1 MCRPR
6 PAIAMELAPRTELYE
21 SDSGFVLR
29 TADDE
34 HFALALDHE
43 EFDQLAGA
51 LTGTEAELSAK
62 PKTALSA
69 LLTAGHIVSSS
80 STDTVAVLGCGSV
93 AAALVGMLGRVGM
106 STGHAATRSITVSDD
121 GVDTLRSE
129 GAIACFREG
138 NLYLVV
144 PEGVRLTD
152 VSMRR
157 AASRRNRQ
165 RIEDG
170 YGPRAGGRRLISP
183 IHPVSDAAAEFVAAQ
198 VLAEVIGPT
207 ADHCVTAIDLRTLR
221 VTRHPILPVP
231 EPPR

>member
-1 MCRPR
+1 MK
-6 PAIAMELAPRTELYE
+6 LAPRTELYE

-34 HFALALDHE
+34 YFALALDRD
-43 EFDQLAGA
+43 EFDQLAEA
-51 LTGTEAELSAK
+51 LADSAAPVSAK

-69 LLTAGHIVSSS
+69 LLTAGHVVPDS
-80 STDTVAVLGCGSV
+80 STEKVAVLGCGSV
-93 AAALVGMLGRVGM
+93 AAALVGMLARVGK
-106 STGHAATRSITVSDD
+106 STGHAATRSISVSDD
-121 GVDTLRSE
+121 GVETLGS
-129 GAIACFREG
+129 GGSISCFRDG
-138 NLYLVV
+138 NRYVVV

-152 VSMRR
+152 VTMRR

-170 YGPRAGGRRLISP
+170 YAPRAGGRRLISS

-198 VLAEVIGPT
+198 VLAEVIDPT

>member
-1 MCRPR
+1 
-6 PAIAMELAPRTELYE
+6 MELAPRTELYE

-34 HFALALDHE
+34 HFALALDHD

-51 LTGTEAELSAK
+51 LAGAAAPVSAK

-69 LLTAGHIVSSS
+69 LLAAGHVVPDP
-80 STDTVAVLGCGSV
+80 STEKVAVLGCGSV
-93 AAALVGMLGRVGM
+93 AAALMGMLGRVGM
-106 STGHAATRSITVSDD
+106 STGRAATRSITVSDD
-121 GVDTLRSE
+121 GVETLGSD
-129 GAIACFREG
+129 GSIACFRDG
-138 NLYLVV
+138 NLYVVV
-144 PEGVRLTD
+144 PEGVRPTD

-157 AASRRNRQ
+157 DASRRNRQ

-170 YGPRAGGRRLISP
+170 YAPRAGGRRLMSP
-183 IHPVSDAAAEFVAAQ
+183 IHPVSDVAAEFVAAQ
-198 VLAEVIGPT
+198 VLAEIIGPT
-207 ADHCVTAIDLRTLR
+207 ADHCVTAIDLRRLR